1 MKLYFVR
8 HGQTN
13 YNRLGILN
21 DDPKVNVHLTKKGTG
36 QVTKA
41 AKQLKDTNLTHIY
54 SSRLPRA
61 VETAKIIN
69 TYHNLPIELDARLNE
84 NRTGYNGKPWFF
96 RWVTFKLS
104 NQPYT
109 KKFRGAESL
118 QESQQRVIS
127 FLDEIKSKHSNDS
140 VLIVGH
146 ANTGWIIRG
155 YINNLSI
162 KKTFQGHI
170 PNGQVQQY
178 EL

>member
-21 DDPKVNVHLTKKGTG
+21 DDPEVNVHLTNKGKK
-36 QVTKA
+36 QVAQTA
-41 AKQLKDTNLTHIY
+41 QELRNTELTHIY
-54 SSRLPRA
+54 SSQLPRA

-69 TYHNLPIELDARLNE
+69 AYHKLQIKLDSRLNE

-104 NQPYT
+104 HRPFT

-118 QESQQRVIS
+118 QESQLRVVA
-127 FLDEIKSKHSNDS
+127 FLDEIKQRHPDDS

-146 ANTGWIIRG
+146 ANTGWIIGG
-155 YINNLSI
+155 YVNNYSI
-162 KKTFQGHI
+162 EETFRGHI